1 MGSSLEH
8 ARGGRWAGCGWLT
21 WQGWGQKAQTR
32 PPPDVSCVQAGR
44 AQMAGVKVVQ
54 SESLGSEGLVVQ
66 PLQLRW
72 ELS

>member
-1 MGSSLEH
+1 MGRVWVADL
-8 ARGGRWAGCGWLT
+8 AGMGVE
-21 WQGWGQKAQTR
+21 GSD

-44 AQMAGVKVVQ
+44 AQVAGVRVVQ
-54 SESLGSEGLVVQ
+54 SDSLGSEGLVVQ